1 MYRISGARSEDSYI
15 AHALILGNV
24 LLKHKIFCFIH
35 PFSFP
40 ALPLEVLNLETQ
52 VKDWKEKLALDVR
65 ERTDCYSLQFNMPMK
80 GWSLNNDWFFCMQAS
95 LQLVLQDGMAFSW

>member
-52 VKDWKEKLALDVR
+52 VKD
-65 ERTDCYSLQFNMPMK
+65 
-80 GWSLNNDWFFCMQAS
+80 
-95 LQLVLQDGMAFSW
+95 